1 MVKLNLNI
9 GRSYDGY
16 GEQVVDKEEIVLTD
30 IEAGYYLTQFIEEME
45 YKKQKSGLRKQKEQ
59 IMRNKV
65 ELLGHYG
72 SDETHACSAWTSTSR
87 ELTSANLI
95 VCQNF

>member
-30 IEAGYYLTQFIEEME
+30 IEAGYYLTQFIEEMGV
-45 YKKQKSGLRKQKEQ
+45 QKTKEW
-59 IMRNKV
+59 IAKAKGTNNA
-65 ELLGHYG
+65 E
-72 SDETHACSAWTSTSR
+72 
-87 ELTSANLI
+87 
-95 VCQNF
+95 